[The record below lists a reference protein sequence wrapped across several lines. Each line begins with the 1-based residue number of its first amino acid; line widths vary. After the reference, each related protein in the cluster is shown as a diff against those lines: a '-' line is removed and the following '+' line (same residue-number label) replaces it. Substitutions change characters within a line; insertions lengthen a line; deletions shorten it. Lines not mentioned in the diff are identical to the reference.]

1 MYRARVFTVV
11 CAASLWVSAAMA
23 DGVAYDMRGTT
34 VPQTI
39 PNFGTD
45 PMQQAFR
52 PEAAPLAP
60 MPDAPLATEEMP
72 RAQPKLLPLPTQT
85 YSSAAPAP
93 MTLQQVAVLPDE
105 ETYFNMRG
113 DDTRYQPLH
122 DVRVALDME
131 NVTIRQAFDS
141 IISGAAPKAGPWK
154 VRWQLAEENRYLLDE
169 LMNIT
174 AETTVDEFL
183 AYMTEKVVNMSGVK
197 LNTKVFNIG
206 RVIVISDTY

>member
-1 MYRARVFTVV
+1 MYRARVFTAVF
-11 CAASLWVSAAMA
+11 AASLWASAAVA
-23 DGVAYDMRGTT
+23 DGMAYDMRGAT

-52 PEAAPLAP
+52 PSSAPLAP
-60 MPDAPLATEEMP
+60 MPDAPMAAEEMP
-72 RAQPKLLPLPTQT
+72 MSQPKLLPLPTQT
-85 YSSAAPAP
+85 YSATSAPV
-93 MTLQQVAVLPDE
+93 TLQQVAVLPDE

-113 DDTRYQPLH
+113 DDTRYQPLQ

-131 NVTIRQAFDS
+131 NVTIKQAVDS
-141 IISGAAPKAGPWK
+141 IIAGAAPKAGPWK

-183 AYMTEKVVNMSGVK
+183 AFMTEKVVNMSGVK

>member
-1 MYRARVFTVV
+1 LYRARVFTVV
-11 CAASLWVSAAMA
+11 FAASLWASAAMA
-23 DGVAYDMRGTT
+23 DGMAYDLRGVT

-52 PEAAPLAP
+52 PAPAPLAP
-60 MPDAPLATEEMP
+60 MPDAPLTAEEMT
-72 RAQPKLLPLPTQT
+72 ANQPKLLPLPQAQ
-85 YSSAAPAP
+85 SFSASPAP

-105 ETYFNMRG
+105 DTYFSMRG
-113 DDTRYQPLH
+113 DDTRYQPLQ

-131 NVTIRQAFDS
+131 NVTIRQAVDS
-141 IISGAAPKAGPWK
+141 IIGSAAPKAGPWK

-169 LMNIT
+169 PMHIT

-183 AYMTEKVVNMSGVK
+183 AFLTEKVVNMSGVK